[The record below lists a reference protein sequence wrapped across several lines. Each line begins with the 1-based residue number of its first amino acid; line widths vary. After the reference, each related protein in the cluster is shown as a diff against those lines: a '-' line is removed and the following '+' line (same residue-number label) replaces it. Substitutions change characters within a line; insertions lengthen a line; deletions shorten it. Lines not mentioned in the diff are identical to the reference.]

1 MGKSSSSPDVG
12 NRERP
17 TCIRDSYGLSKEI
30 LAVKVLSI
38 SVGLP
43 REVEWKGGTVS
54 TAIFKEPVAGSVPLR
69 RLNLEGDKQADL
81 SVHGGPTK
89 VVYTYPSEHYDFW
102 RSELPEMDLDWG
114 VFGENFTTEGLEE
127 ESIHI
132 GDVFQL
138 GTTRLVVTEP
148 RMPCFKLAIR
158 FGRTDIV
165 KRFLQSQRSGFYF
178 GVEQEGTV
186 QAGDEFERLST
197 DPHQLKVAD
206 VTRLYTT
213 EKGNAEL
220 LKKAV
225 ATSVLPESWRGYF
238 KHRLEMIE

>member
-1 MGKSSSSPDVG
+1 M
-12 NRERP
+12 
-17 TCIRDSYGLSKEI
+17 
-30 LAVKVLSI
+30 KVLSI

-43 REVEWKGGTVS
+43 REVEWKGGSVS
-54 TAIFKEPVAGSVPLR
+54 TAIFKESVSGPVPLR

-89 VVYTYPSEHYDFW
+89 VVYAYPSEHYAFW
-102 RSELPEMDLDWG
+102 RSELPGIELDWG
-114 VFGENFTTEGLEE
+114 MFGENLTTEGLEE
-127 ESIHI
+127 ESVYI

-138 GTTRLVVTEP
+138 GTARLVVTEP

-158 FGRTDIV
+158 FGRVDIV
-165 KRFLQSQRSGFYF
+165 KQFLQSQRSGFYF
-178 GVEQEGTV
+178 GVEQEGVV
-186 QAGDEFERLST
+186 QAGDVFEPLST
-197 DPHQLKVAD
+197 DPQQLKVAD

-213 EKGNAEL
+213 AKDDAEL

-238 KHRLEMIE
+238 SHRLEMLE